1 MLLAHLICS
10 PSPAVLQ
17 QYPWVVLTLG
27 TPPIEISLILATGR
41 SILCLGDPA
50 LLKASHQ
57 PILLP
62 MVISIHSLLLICILL
77 AASHFMT
84 HSPAPPLASAFPIG
98 RYMSHSS
105 PIVFFI
111 VPCYSYCIHF
121 LSWAWFR
128 MYDWRQLLIPGV
140 KQSGKVFER
149 SSMSGFGGTNNLWAY
164 CENPILSGR
173 CPRRVFNPS
182 AQLWRRITASMLEV
196 GWRPYLFHVLLVSW
210 TSPACLYCCCSRYN
224 IPRGFFGIVATDL
237 NGALRVPWGEWL

>member
-1 MLLAHLICS
+1 MPVITHFDIVMDEQLHVVGSPHLLTQ
-10 PSPAVLQ
+10 PSSTPAMPLSC
-17 QYPWVVLTLG
+17 TDFG
-27 TPPIEISLILATGR
+27 HPPIEISLILATGR

-111 VPCYSYCIHF
+111 VSCYSYCIHL
-121 LSWAWFR
+121 LSWA
-128 MYDWRQLLIPGV
+128 
-140 KQSGKVFER
+140 
-149 SSMSGFGGTNNLWAY
+149 
-164 CENPILSGR
+164 
-173 CPRRVFNPS
+173 
-182 AQLWRRITASMLEV
+182 
-196 GWRPYLFHVLLVSW
+196 
-210 TSPACLYCCCSRYN
+210 
-224 IPRGFFGIVATDL
+224 
-237 NGALRVPWGEWL
+237 